1 MKIEIHLNNTQT
13 AYVDVS
19 GIGHPVDRDILARQM
34 STCPLVY
41 CTKYNEK
48 EYRGGVI
55 QTS

>member
-1 MKIEIHLNNTQT
+1 MEIEIHLNNRQS

-19 GIGHPVDRDILARQM
+19 GISHPADRATLARQM
-34 STCPLVY
+34 SNCPLVY

-48 EYRGGVI
+48 EYRGGVL